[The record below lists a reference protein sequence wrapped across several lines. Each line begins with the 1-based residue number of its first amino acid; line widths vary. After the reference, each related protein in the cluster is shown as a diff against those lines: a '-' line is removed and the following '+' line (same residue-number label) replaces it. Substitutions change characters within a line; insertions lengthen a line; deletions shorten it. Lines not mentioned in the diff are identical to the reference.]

1 MPVPSQWILSTIQP
15 LFRLVYCITAA
26 PDSQGIAV
34 DNIYEI
40 SIHFLALLPIT
51 PSIIRIISYPSVSVA
66 PHRHELRPSAVLLAI
81 SREVCYNAREES
93 SIKMTDNEVNGMRR
107 SGKKLLVLLCTAG
120 LLAALAVTTW
130 AVETE
135 GQLYRIWQDPVSG
148 ETYTEEISGELSET
162 ALTAP
167 ALHKATRSVSAAAD
181 PYFSDIDSSLPRYGR
196 GKLAKM
202 DKADVLLDLYDKM
215 VRAAMVSSTEDLSF
229 LNNEVLHYDKIRLV
243 YNAFSGD
250 YPEIFWTRGVSGM
263 YSSSSESCIC
273 ASLSYN
279 DYANDLAAK
288 KAAFKTAADA
298 IMQDLPSGSD
308 YQKELYLHD
317 ALVNRITYS
326 YEMAQ
331 EQNAYT
337 AIVEG
342 KAVCAGYAHAF
353 QYLLMRAGIE
363 SYYVTGTGNGENH
376 AWNLVKIDGQWY
388 FADIT
393 FDDPIGG
400 QPSLYYAYFNI
411 TTDMLEEDHTIG
423 GSPDNVPIERCTAT
437 DAFYHTVNNSIVS
450 STGGDEQVKR
460 VADVIR
466 RYGYARLYVA
476 DADYNMN
483 AVFQWYYDHIG
494 QIREEI
500 GGSAPIGSIQMT
512 SCGRECIIS
521 YPGSIPQTVLG
532 DVNDDNE
539 VTAQDVQ
546 MLYSYLTGI
555 STLTGVQQT
564 AADVNKDGRLDVYD
578 LQRLYEHVSGIRQL
592 SAA

>member
-1 MPVPSQWILSTIQP
+1 M
-15 LFRLVYCITAA
+15 
-26 PDSQGIAV
+26 
-34 DNIYEI
+34 
-40 SIHFLALLPIT
+40 
-51 PSIIRIISYPSVSVA
+51 RIISYPSVSFA
-66 PHRHELRPSAVLLAI
+66 PHRHELRPSGVLLAI
-81 SREVCYNAREES
+81 SSEVCYNAREES
-93 SIKMTDNEVNGMRR
+93 PIKMTDNEVNGMRR
-107 SGKKLLVLLCTAG
+107 SGKKLLILLCTAG

-148 ETYTEEISGELSET
+148 KTYTEEISGELT
-162 ALTAP
+162 VP

-181 PYFSDIDSSLPRYGR
+181 LYFSDIDSSLPRYGR
-196 GKLAKM
+196 GKLAEM

-215 VRAAMVSSTEDLSF
+215 VSAAMTSSTEELCF
-229 LNNEVLHYDKIRLV
+229 LNSAVLHYDEIRLV

-250 YPEIFWTRGVSGM
+250 YPEIFWIWGVSGI
-263 YSSSSESCIC
+263 YSSSSESCFC
-273 ASLSYN
+273 ARLSYN
-279 DYANDLAAK
+279 DYANDLETK
-288 KAAFKTAADA
+288 KAAFKESADA
-298 IMQDLPSGSD
+298 IMQGLPSGSD

-326 YEMAQ
+326 YEMAL

-337 AIVEG
+337 AIVDG
-342 KAVCAGYAHAF
+342 QAVCAGYAHAF

-363 SYYVTGTGNGENH
+363 SYYVTGTGNGGNH

-393 FDDPIGG
+393 FDDPSGD

-411 TTDMLEEDHTIG
+411 TTAMLEEDHAIG
-423 GSPDNVPIERCTAT
+423 GSPDNVPIEHCTAT
-437 DAFYHTVNNSIVS
+437 DAFYHTVNNSMVS

-476 DADYNMN
+476 DADYNTN
-483 AVFQWYYDHIG
+483 AVFQWYVKNISQIG
-494 QIREEI
+494 KEV
-500 GGSAPIGSIQMT
+500 GGSAPCGSIQMST
-512 SCGRECIIS
+512 CGRECIIS
-521 YPGSIPQTVLG
+521 YSGSIPQTVLG

-546 MLYSYLTGI
+546 MLYSYLTGV

-578 LQRLYEHVSGIRQL
+578 LQWLYEHVSGIRLL

>member
-1 MPVPSQWILSTIQP
+1 M
-15 LFRLVYCITAA
+15 C
-26 PDSQGIAV
+26 
-34 DNIYEI
+34 
-40 SIHFLALLPIT
+40 
-51 PSIIRIISYPSVSVA
+51 IISSPSVSVA
-66 PHRHELRPSAVLLAI
+66 PYRHEMRPSAVLLAI
-81 SREVCYNAREES
+81 SSEVCYNAREES
-93 SIKMTDNEVNGMRR
+93 PIKMTDNEVNGMRR

-120 LLAALAVTTW
+120 LLAALAITTW

-135 GQLYRIWQDPVSG
+135 GQLYRIWQDPVSQ
-148 ETYTEEISGELSET
+148 ETFTEEISGE
-162 ALTAP
+162 LTAP

-196 GKLAKM
+196 GKLAEM

-215 VRAAMVSSTEDLSF
+215 VSAAMTVSTEELYF
-229 LNNEVLHYDKIRLV
+229 LNDAVLHYDEIRLV

-250 YPEIFWTRGVSGM
+250 YPEIFWIWGVSGI
-263 YSSSSESCIC
+263 YSSSSNSCFC
-273 ASLSYN
+273 ARLSYN
-279 DYANDLAAK
+279 DYANDLETK
-288 KAAFKTAADA
+288 KAAFKESADA
-298 IMQDLPSGSD
+298 IMQGLPSGSD

-317 ALVNRITYS
+317 ALVNWITYS
-326 YEMAQ
+326 YEMAL

-337 AIVEG
+337 AIVDG
-342 KAVCAGYAHAF
+342 QAVCAGYAHAF

-363 SYYVTGTGNGENH
+363 SYYVTGTGNGGNH

-393 FDDPIGG
+393 FDDPSGD

-411 TTDMLEEDHTIG
+411 TTAMLEEDHAIG
-423 GSPDNVPIERCTAT
+423 GSPDNVPIEHCTAT
-437 DAFYHTVNNSIVS
+437 DAFYHTVNNSMVS

-476 DADYNMN
+476 DADYNTN
-483 AVFQWYYDHIG
+483 AVFQWYVKNISQIG
-494 QIREEI
+494 KEV
-500 GGSAPIGSIQMT
+500 GGSAPCGSIQMST
-512 SCGRECIIS
+512 CGRECIIS

-546 MLYSYLTGI
+546 MLYSYLTGV

-578 LQRLYEHVSGIRQL
+578 LQWLYEHVSGIRLL

>member
-1 MPVPSQWILSTIQP
+1 M
-15 LFRLVYCITAA
+15 C
-26 PDSQGIAV
+26 
-34 DNIYEI
+34 
-40 SIHFLALLPIT
+40 
-51 PSIIRIISYPSVSVA
+51 IISSPSVSVA
-66 PHRHELRPSAVLLAI
+66 PYRHEMRPSAVLLAI
-81 SREVCYNAREES
+81 SSEVCYNAREES
-93 SIKMTDNEVNGMRR
+93 PIKMTDNEVNGMRR

-120 LLAALAVTTW
+120 LLAALAITTW

-135 GQLYRIWQDPVSG
+135 GQLYRIWQDPVSQ
-148 ETYTEEISGELSET
+148 ETYTEEISGEPSET
-162 ALTAP
+162 TLTAP

-196 GKLAKM
+196 GKLAEM

-215 VRAAMVSSTEDLSF
+215 VSAAMTVSTEKLYF
-229 LNNEVLHYDKIRLV
+229 LNNAVLHYDEIRLV

-250 YPEIFWTRGVSGM
+250 YPEIFWIWGVSGI
-263 YSSSSESCIC
+263 YSSSSNSCFC
-273 ASLSYN
+273 ARLSYN
-279 DYANDLAAK
+279 DYANDLETK
-288 KAAFKTAADA
+288 KAAFKESADA
-298 IMQDLPSGSD
+298 IMQGLPSGSD

-326 YEMAQ
+326 YEMAL

-337 AIVEG
+337 AIVDG
-342 KAVCAGYAHAF
+342 QAVCAGYAHAF

-363 SYYVTGTGNGENH
+363 SYYVTGTGNGGNH

-393 FDDPIGG
+393 FDDPSGD

-411 TTDMLEEDHTIG
+411 TTAMLEEDHAIG
-423 GSPDNVPIERCTAT
+423 GSPDNVPIEHCTAT
-437 DAFYHTVNNSIVS
+437 EAFYHTVNNSIVS

-476 DADYNMN
+476 DADYNTN
-483 AVFQWYYDHIG
+483 AVFQWYVKNISQIG
-494 QIREEI
+494 KEV
-500 GGSAPIGSIQMT
+500 GGSAPCGSIQMST
-512 SCGRECIIS
+512 CGRECIIS

-546 MLYSYLTGI
+546 MLYSYLTGV

-578 LQRLYEHVSGIRQL
+578 LQWLYEHVSGIRLL

>member
-1 MPVPSQWILSTIQP
+1 
-15 LFRLVYCITAA
+15 
-26 PDSQGIAV
+26 
-34 DNIYEI
+34 
-40 SIHFLALLPIT
+40 
-51 PSIIRIISYPSVSVA
+51 
-66 PHRHELRPSAVLLAI
+66 
-81 SREVCYNAREES
+81 
-93 SIKMTDNEVNGMRR
+93 MRR
-107 SGKKLLVLLCTAG
+107 FGKKLLILLCTAG

-130 AVETE
+130 ADEAA
-135 GQLYRIWQDPVSG
+135 GHLYRIWQEPVSG
-148 ETYTEEISGELSET
+148 KSYTEEISGEQSET
-162 ALTAP
+162 ALY
-167 ALHKATRSVSAAAD
+167 KATRTVSAAAD

-196 GKLAKM
+196 GKLAEM

-215 VRAAMVSSTEDLSF
+215 VSAAMTGSTEYLYF
-229 LNNEVLHYDKIRLV
+229 LNNAVLRYDEIKLV
-243 YNAFSGD
+243 YNVFSGD
-250 YPEIFWTRGVSGM
+250 YPEIFWTRSVSGI

-279 DYANDLAAK
+279 DYADDLATN

-298 IMQDLPSGSD
+298 IMQNLPSGSD

-363 SYYVTGTGNGENH
+363 SYYVTGIGNGDNH

-393 FDDPIGG
+393 FDDPNGD

-411 TTDMLEEDHTIG
+411 TTAMLEEDHTIG
-423 GSPDNVPIERCTAT
+423 GSPDNVPIESCTAT

-450 STGGDEQVKR
+450 STGSDEQVKR

-476 DADYNMN
+476 DADYDMD
-483 AVFQWYYDHIG
+483 AIFQWYFDHIG
-494 QIREEI
+494 QIGEEI
-500 GGSAPIGSIQMT
+500 GGSA
-512 SCGRECIIS
+512 
-521 YPGSIPQTVLG
+521 V
-532 DVNDDNE
+532 
-539 VTAQDVQ
+539 
-546 MLYSYLTGI
+546 
-555 STLTGVQQT
+555 
-564 AADVNKDGRLDVYD
+564 
-578 LQRLYEHVSGIRQL
+578 
-592 SAA
+592 